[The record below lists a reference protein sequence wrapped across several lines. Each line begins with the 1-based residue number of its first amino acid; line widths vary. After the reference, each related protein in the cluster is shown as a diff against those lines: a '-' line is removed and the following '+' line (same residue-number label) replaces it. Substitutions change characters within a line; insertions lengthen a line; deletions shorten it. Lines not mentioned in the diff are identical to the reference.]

1 MTTDVISIHAP
12 REGCDRRAR
21 IRQDLWFQISIHAP
35 REGCDPHRNDHNHH
49 RPISIHAPR
58 EGCDGPKPRWY
69 PSQGRFQSTHPVRGA
84 TSGSFSS
91 RPSFS
96 FQSTHPVRGAT
107 HRIRVG
113 FLVLGISIHAPREGC
128 DLRVDE
134 GIHPPE
140 RFQSTHPVR
149 GATHRH
155 PRDQRQGQISIHPV
169 RGATAGSRR
178 SWNTRINFNP
188 RTP

>member
-1 MTTDVISIHAP
+1 MGLRQP
-12 REGCDRRAR
+12 GRRR
-21 IRQDLWFQISIHAP
+21 QISIHAP
-35 REGCDPHRNDHNHH
+35 REGCDLRDN
-49 RPISIHAPR
+49 AA
-58 EGCDGPKPRWY
+58 KLT
-69 PSQGRFQSTHPVRGA
+69 QAQ
-84 TSGSFSS
+84 
-91 RPSFS
+91 

-149 GATHRH
+149 GATVLRFFLFV
-155 PRDQRQGQISIHPV
+155 QWSISIH
-169 RGATAGSRR
+169 A
-178 SWNTRINFNP
+178 P
-188 RTP
+188 REGCDLDDLGGPFGR